1 MEHTPSQSSD
11 AGPQSPRY
19 CPTCQE
25 KGWHSLSACEQCG
38 DTICNLCPGSIE
50 STKGLYCAKCV
61 KDILENLPVEEWPP
75 LMPLEQIAA
84 CVRYANVPEW
94 LKGGNGLVN

>member
-1 MEHTPSQSSD
+1 MNTPNRASD
-11 AGPQSPRY
+11 AGPDSRND
-19 CPTCQE
+19 CLTCGS
-25 KGWHSLSACEQCG
+25 KKWHTLGDCEQCG
-38 DTICNLCPGSIE
+38 DRICSECPGSIE

-61 KDILENLPVEEWPP
+61 KDILENLPVEDWPP